1 MGLTRPYI
9 LLRNCGLC
17 RCDAKSDQFRYIKI
31 HTWLRGLGEQNK
43 RNHFEAQLNEK
54 YISFVLFPLTSEFGM
69 TFKISKMAYFIHIVN
84 HNNNNNNN
92 NNNIQLESFTRIR
105 RRIWGFLVEKLIF
118 VLLTEIN
125 VWFILE
131 INPTQETAHC
141 CWNRPFS
148 EYDKN
153 PSL

>member
-1 MGLTRPYI
+1 
-9 LLRNCGLC
+9 
-17 RCDAKSDQFRYIKI
+17 
-31 HTWLRGLGEQNK
+31 
-43 RNHFEAQLNEK
+43 
-54 YISFVLFPLTSEFGM
+54 M

-125 VWFILE
+125 V
-131 INPTQETAHC
+131 
-141 CWNRPFS
+141 
-148 EYDKN
+148 
-153 PSL
+153 